1 MIDPKFPE
9 LTNLQVEKLKAYG
22 TIEFYEK
29 PTVVL
34 DFGDQHYD
42 FFVVLAGGIKIIDPD
57 KKDDNITIHRKHQF
71 SGSSSILSHRT
82 VGVCGETLENT
93 QLIRINPEKL
103 KSAIAKFSDISDVL
117 LNAFLLREDALKNN
131 VQGIKLIGS
140 EHSNETYAI
149 RDFMDKNDIWYKFID
164 SDKEEGL
171 VQLLETFSLTTEDL
185 PVLINSQNEIAIRP
199 SIDEIGECSGVRIK
213 LDDEVYDVLVVGAG
227 PAGLAASVYA
237 SSEGLKVL
245 TIDSNSPG
253 GQAGKSS
260 KIENYL
266 GFPTG
271 ISGRDLA
278 NNGYIQAQ
286 KFGCTISVPHRVE
299 GIECKDNLYYVHA
312 SNTSTL
318 KAKSVIAATGAAYRR
333 LPLEGIQKFEG
344 SGIYYSATSMH
355 ANMCKNGEIGIVG
368 GGNSAGQAAL
378 FLANFAS
385 KIYVIIRNED
395 IGAKMSD
402 YLVQRIIA
410 CENIEVLTNSN
421 VVKVEGDTYLEKV
434 EIKQKDALVKNEIIY
449 LFTFVGAKPCTE
461 WLDNIIDTDEK
472 GFVHTGLTICNNA
485 LNSEPEFSE
494 RKPYTFETSLPGL
507 FAVGD
512 VRSGS
517 VKRVASA
524 VGEGSIVVSDIHKF
538 LAQEKFTNTAIKNS

>member
-1 MIDPKFPE
+1 MTDARFPE
-9 LTNLQVEKLKAYG
+9 LTNQQVEKLKAYG
-22 TIEFYEK
+22 TVEYYEK
-29 PTVVL
+29 PTVIL
-34 DFGDQHYD
+34 DFGDKHYD
-42 FFVVLAGGIKIIDPD
+42 FFVVLKGGIKIIDPD
-57 KKDDNITIHRKHQF
+57 KEKESVTIHGRHQF

-82 VGVCGETLENT
+82 IGVCGETLEDT
-93 QLIRINPEKL
+93 QVIRIKPDQL
-103 KSAIAKFSDISDVL
+103 KNAIAKFSDISDLL
-117 LNAFLLREDALKNN
+117 LNAFLLREDSLKNSI
-131 VQGIKLIGS
+131 QGVRLVGS

-149 RDFMDKNDIWYKFID
+149 RDFMDKNDILYTFID

-171 VQLLETFSLTTEDL
+171 IKILEAFNLTKSDL
-185 PVLINSQNEIAIRP
+185 PVLIDSQNEISIRP
-199 SIDEIGECSGVRIK
+199 SIDEIGECSGVRLI
-213 LDDEVYDVLVVGAG
+213 LDDEIYDVLVIGAG

-245 TIDSNSPG
+245 TIDSSSPG

-286 KFGCTISVPHRVE
+286 KFGCTISVPNKVE
-299 GIECKDNLYYVHA
+299 SIKRKAGIYEIDA
-312 SNTSTL
+312 SNTSPL
-318 KAKSVIAATGAAYRR
+318 KAKTVIAATGAAYRR
-333 LPLEGIQKFEG
+333 LPLDGIEKFEG
-344 SGIYYSATSMH
+344 AGIYYSATSMH
-355 ANMCKNGEIGIVG
+355 ANMCKQSEIGIVG

-378 FLANFAS
+378 FLANYA
-385 KIYVIIRNED
+385 KKVYVIIRNED
-395 IGAKMSD
+395 LGAKMSD

-421 VVKVEGDTYLEKV
+421 VIKVDGDTYLEKV
-434 EIKQKDALVKNEIIY
+434 EIQRNDSLVENNIMY

-461 WLDNIIDTDEK
+461 WLNNIIDTDEK
-472 GFVHTGLTICNNA
+472 GFVHTGLNICDDA
-485 LNSEPEFSE
+485 LKNESEFSK
-494 RKPYTFETSLPGL
+494 RKPYTFETSSPGL

-538 LAQEKFTNTAIKNS
+538 LAQLEVVSTKK

>member
-1 MIDPKFPE
+1 MTDARFPE
-9 LTNLQVEKLKAYG
+9 LTNQQVEKLKAYG
-22 TIEFYEK
+22 SIEYYND
-29 PTVVL
+29 PTVIL
-34 DFGDQHYD
+34 DFGDKRYD
-42 FFVVLAGGIKIIDPD
+42 FFVVLKGGIKIIDPD
-57 KKDDNITIHRKHQF
+57 KNKGNVTIHGKHQF

-82 VGVCGETLENT
+82 IGVRGETLENT
-93 QLIRINPEKL
+93 QVLRIKPDQL
-103 KSAIAKFSDISDVL
+103 KSAIAKFGDISELL
-117 LNAFLLREDALKNN
+117 LNAFLLREDSLKNSI
-131 VQGIKLIGS
+131 QGVRLVGS

-149 RDFMDKNDIWYKFID
+149 RDFMDKNDILYTFVD

-171 VQLLETFSLTTEDL
+171 KDILEAFSLKKSDL
-185 PVLINSQNEIAIRP
+185 PVLINSQNEISIRP
-199 SIDEIGECSGVRIK
+199 SIDEIGECSGVRLK
-213 LDDEVYDVLVVGAG
+213 LDDEVYDVLIIGAG

-245 TIDSNSPG
+245 TIDSSSPG

-299 GIECKDNLYYVHA
+299 HIERKEGYYTVNA
-312 SNTSTL
+312 SNTL
-318 KAKSVIAATGAAYRR
+318 PLRAKSVIAATGAAYRR
-333 LPLEGIQKFEG
+333 LPLDGIEKFEG
-344 SGIYYSATSMH
+344 AGIYYSATSMH
-355 ANMCKNGEIGIVG
+355 ANMCKQSEIGIVG

-378 FLANFAS
+378 FLANYA
-385 KIYVIIRNED
+385 KKVYVIIRNED
-395 IGAKMSD
+395 LGAKMSD
-402 YLVQRIIA
+402 YLVQRILA
-410 CENIEVLTNSN
+410 CDNIEVLTNSN
-421 VVKVEGDTYLEKV
+421 VVKVDGDTYLEKV
-434 EIKQKDALVKNEIIY
+434 EIKRNDSLVENKIMY

-472 GFVHTGLTICNNA
+472 GFVHTGLTICDNA
-485 LNSEPEFSE
+485 LNNESEFKK
-494 RKPYTFETSLPGL
+494 RKPYTFETSSPGL

-524 VGEGSIVVSDIHKF
+524 VGEGSIVVSDIHKY
-538 LAQEKFTNTAIKNS
+538 LAQEHQLITNS

>member
-9 LTNLQVEKLKAYG
+9 LTNAQVAKLKAYG
-22 TIEFYEK
+22 TIETYKE
-29 PTVVL
+29 PTIVL
-34 DFGDQHYD
+34 DFGDQFYD
-42 FFVVLAGGIKIIDPD
+42 FFVVLSGGIRIIDPD
-57 KKDDNITIHRKHQF
+57 QNDDNLTIHKKHQF

-93 QLIRINPEKL
+93 QLLRIKPEKL
-103 KSAIAKFSDISDVL
+103 KSAIAIFSDISDVL
-117 LNAFLLREDALKNN
+117 LNAFLLREDALKHSI
-131 VQGIKLIGS
+131 QGIKLIGS

-149 RDFMDKNDIWYKFID
+149 RDFMDKNDIWYKYID

-171 VQLLETFSLTTEDL
+171 VQMLETFNLTTDDL
-185 PVLINSQNEIAIRP
+185 PVLINSQNEISIRP
-199 SIDEIGECSGVRIK
+199 TIDEIGACTGVRIK
-213 LDDEVYDVLVVGAG
+213 IDNEVYDVLIVGAG

-286 KFGCTISVPHRVE
+286 KFGCTISVPHEVE
-299 GIECKDNLYYVHA
+299 SIERKADIYEVHA
-312 SNTSTL
+312 SNTSPI
-318 KAKSVIAATGAAYRR
+318 KAKTVIAATGAAYRK
-333 LPLEGIQKFEG
+333 LPLQNIDKFEG
-344 SGIYYSATSMH
+344 AGVYYSATSMH
-355 ANMCKNGEIGIVG
+355 ANMCKDSEIGIVG
-368 GGNSAGQAAL
+368 GGNSAGQAAI
-378 FLANFAS
+378 FLANYAQ
-385 KIYVIIRNED
+385 KVYVIIRNKD

-402 YLVQRIIA
+402 YLVQRIMA

-421 VVKVEGDTYLEKV
+421 VVKVKGDTYLEEVIVKKDETLV
-434 EIKQKDALVKNEIIY
+434 ENDINY
-449 LFTFVGAKPCTE
+449 LFTFVGAKPCTK
-461 WLDNIIDTDEK
+461 WLNTIIDTDAK
-472 GFVHTGLTICNNA
+472 GFVHTGLTICDYA
-485 LNSEPEFSE
+485 LKNESEFSQ

-524 VGEGSIVVSDIHKF
+524 VGEGSIVVSDIHKY
-538 LAQEKFTNTAIKNS
+538 LALDKFATITN

>member
-1 MIDPKFPE
+1 MIDPKYPE
-9 LTNLQVEKLKAYG
+9 LTDLQVEKLKSYG
-22 TIEFYEK
+22 EIEFYKE

-42 FFVVLAGGIKIIDPD
+42 FFVVLTGGIRIIDPD
-57 KKDDNITIHRKHQF
+57 KKDDSLTIHRRHQF

-93 QLIRINPEKL
+93 QLIRISPEKL

-149 RDFMDKNDIWYKFID
+149 RDFMDKNDIWYNFID
-164 SDKEEGL
+164 SDKEDGL
-171 VQLLETFSLTTEDL
+171 VQMLDTFNLKESDL
-185 PVLINSQNEIAIRP
+185 PVLINSQNKISVRP
-199 SIDEIGECSGVRIK
+199 SIDEIGMCTGVRLE
-213 LDDEVYDVLVVGAG
+213 LDDEIYDVLVVGAG
-227 PAGLAASVYA
+227 PAGLASSVYA
-237 SSEGLKVL
+237 SSEGLNVL

-299 GIECKDNLYYVHA
+299 GIERKEGFYEIN
-312 SNTSTL
+312 SNNTSTL
-318 KAKSVIAATGAAYRR
+318 KAKTVIAATGAAYRR
-333 LPLEGIQKFEG
+333 LPLEGIEKFEG

-355 ANMCKNGEIGIVG
+355 ANMCKNSEIGIVG

-378 FLANFAS
+378 FLANYAH
-385 KIYVIIRNED
+385 KVYVIIRNED

-410 CENIEVLTNSN
+410 CENIEVLTSSN
-421 VVKVEGDTYLEKV
+421 VVKVSGDTYLEKV
-434 EIKQKDALVKNEIIY
+434 EIKKNETLIENNINY

-472 GFVHTGLTICNNA
+472 GFVHTGLTICDNA
-485 LNSEPEFSE
+485 LKSESVFNN

-538 LAQEKFTNTAIKNS
+538 LALENEVNTVS

>member
-1 MIDPKFPE
+1 MIDSKYPE
-9 LTNLQVEKLKAYG
+9 LTDIQVEKLKNYG
-22 TIEFYEK
+22 EVEFYKE

-42 FFVVLAGGIKIIDPD
+42 FFVVLTGGIRIIDPD
-57 KKDDNITIHRKHQF
+57 KKEDNITIHRRHQF

-93 QLIRINPEKL
+93 QLIRISPEKL

-117 LNAFLLREDALKNN
+117 LNAFLQREDALKNN

-149 RDFMDKNDIWYKFID
+149 RDFMDKNDIWYNFID

-171 VQLLETFSLTTEDL
+171 VQMLETFNLKKSDL
-185 PVLINSQNEIAIRP
+185 PVLINSQNDISIRP
-199 SIDEIGECSGVRIK
+199 SIDEIGECTGVRLQ
-213 LDDEVYDVLVVGAG
+213 LDDEIYDVLVIGAG

-237 SSEGLKVL
+237 ASEGLKVL

-299 GIECKDNLYYVHA
+299 GIERKEGYYQIN
-312 SNTSTL
+312 SNNTSIL
-318 KAKSVIAATGAAYRR
+318 KAKAVIAATGAAYRR
-333 LPLEGIQKFEG
+333 LPLEGIEKFEG
-344 SGIYYSATSMH
+344 SGVYYSATSMH
-355 ANMCKNGEIGIVG
+355 ANMCRNSEIGIVG

-378 FLANFAS
+378 FLANYAH
-385 KIYVIIRNED
+385 KVYIIIRNED

-421 VVKVEGDTYLEKV
+421 VVKVDGDTYLEKV
-434 EIKQKDALVKNEIIY
+434 DIKQKDTLVPNEISY

-461 WLDNIIDTDEK
+461 WLDNIIDTDAK
-472 GFVHTGLTICNNA
+472 GFVHTGLTICDNA
-485 LNSEPEFSE
+485 LNSESEFSR

-538 LAQEKFTNTAIKNS
+538 LAQDKFATTTN

>member
-1 MIDPKFPE
+1 MIDPKYPE
-9 LTNLQVEKLKAYG
+9 LTDLQVEKLKTYG
-22 TIEFYEK
+22 EIEFYKE

-42 FFVVLAGGIKIIDPD
+42 FFVVLTGGIRIIDPD
-57 KKDDNITIHRKHQF
+57 KKDDSLTIHRRHQF

-93 QLIRINPEKL
+93 QLIRISPEKL

-149 RDFMDKNDIWYKFID
+149 RDFMDKNDIWYNFID
-164 SDKEEGL
+164 SDKEDGL
-171 VQLLETFSLTTEDL
+171 VQMLDTFNLKESDL
-185 PVLINSQNEIAIRP
+185 PVLINSQNKISIRP
-199 SIDEIGECSGVRIK
+199 SIDEIGMCTGVRLE
-213 LDDEVYDVLVVGAG
+213 LDDEIYDVLVVGAG

-237 SSEGLKVL
+237 SSEGLNVL

-299 GIECKDNLYYVHA
+299 GIERKEGYYEIN
-312 SNTSTL
+312 SNNTSTL
-318 KAKSVIAATGAAYRR
+318 KAKTVIAATGAAYRR
-333 LPLEGIQKFEG
+333 LPLEGIEKFEG

-355 ANMCKNGEIGIVG
+355 ANMCKNSEIGIVG

-378 FLANFAS
+378 FLANYAH
-385 KIYVIIRNED
+385 KVYVIIRNED

-410 CENIEVLTNSN
+410 CENIEVLTSSN
-421 VVKVEGDTYLEKV
+421 VVKVDGDTYLEKV
-434 EIKQKDALVKNEIIY
+434 EIKKNDTLIENNINY

-472 GFVHTGLTICNNA
+472 GFVHTGLTICDNA
-485 LNSEPEFSE
+485 LKSETVFNI

-538 LAQEKFTNTAIKNS
+538 LALENEVNTVS

>member
-9 LTNLQVEKLKAYG
+9 LTNVQVEKLKKYG
-22 TIEFYEK
+22 EIEFYKE

-34 DFGDQHYD
+34 DFGDRHYD
-42 FFVVLAGGIKIIDPD
+42 FFVVLTGGIRIIDPD
-57 KKDDNITIHRKHQF
+57 KKDENIAIHTRHQF

-82 VGVCGETLENT
+82 VGVCGETLANT
-93 QLIRINPEKL
+93 QLIRISPENL

-149 RDFMDKNDIWYKFID
+149 RDFMDKNDIWYNFID
-164 SDKEEGL
+164 SDKEDGL
-171 VQLLETFSLTTEDL
+171 VQLLETFNLKESDL
-185 PVLINSQNEIAIRP
+185 PVLINSQNEISVRP
-199 SIDEIGECSGVRIK
+199 SIDEIGTCTGVRLQ
-213 LDDEVYDVLVVGAG
+213 LDDDIYDVLVVGAG

-237 SSEGLKVL
+237 ASEGLKVL

-299 GIECKDNLYYVHA
+299 GIARKEGYYEVN
-312 SNTSTL
+312 SNNTSIL
-318 KAKSVIAATGAAYRR
+318 KAKTVIAATGAAYRR
-333 LPLEGIQKFEG
+333 LPLEGIEKFEG
-344 SGIYYSATSMH
+344 SGVYYSATSMH
-355 ANMCKNGEIGIVG
+355 ANMCKNSEIGIVG

-378 FLANFAS
+378 FLANHAH
-385 KIYVIIRNED
+385 KVYVIIRNED

-402 YLVQRIIA
+402 YLVQRIFA
-410 CENIEVLTNSN
+410 CDNIEVLTGSN
-421 VVKVEGDTYLEKV
+421 VVKVDGDTYLEKV
-434 EIKQKDALVKNEIIY
+434 EIKQNDTLVPNNINY

-461 WLDNIIDTDEK
+461 WLDNIIDTDAK
-472 GFVHTGLTICNNA
+472 GFVHTGLTICDNA
-485 LNSEPEFSE
+485 LNGESVFKH

-538 LAQEKFTNTAIKNS
+538 LALETEAKII

>member
-1 MIDPKFPE
+1 MIDARFPE
-9 LTNLQVEKLKAYG
+9 LTNQQVEKLKGYG
-22 TIEFYEK
+22 IVENFEIPTTI
-29 PTVVL
+29 L
-34 DFGDQHYD
+34 DYGDKRYD
-42 FFVVLAGGIKIIDPD
+42 FFVVLEGGIKIIDPEKD
-57 KKDDNITIHRKHQF
+57 KGNVTIHGRHQF
-71 SGSSSILSHRT
+71 SGSSSILSHRAI
-82 VGVCGETLENT
+82 GVRGETLKNT
-93 QLIRINPEKL
+93 QVIRIKPDQL
-103 KSAIAKFSDISDVL
+103 KKAISKFSDISDLL
-117 LNAFLLREDALKNN
+117 LNAFLLREESLKNSI
-131 VQGIKLIGS
+131 QGVKLIGS

-149 RDFMDKNDIWYKFID
+149 RDFMDKNDILYTFVD
-164 SDKEEGL
+164 SDKDDGL
-171 VQLLETFSLTTEDL
+171 KSILEAFDLKESDL
-185 PVLINSQNEIAIRP
+185 PVMINSQNEISIRP
-199 SIDEIGECSGVRIK
+199 SIDEIGECSGVRLK
-213 LDDEVYDVLVVGAG
+213 LDDEIYDVLVIGAG

-299 GIECKDNLYYVHA
+299 SIQKNAGLYEVNA

-318 KAKSVIAATGAAYRR
+318 KARTVIAATGAAYRR
-333 LPLEGIQKFEG
+333 LPLDGIEKYEGA
-344 SGIYYSATSMH
+344 GIYYSATSMH
-355 ANMCKNGEIGIVG
+355 ANMCKNSEIGIVG

-378 FLANFAS
+378 FLANYAH
-385 KIYVIIRNED
+385 KVYIIIRKED

-421 VVKVEGDTYLEKV
+421 VVKVDGDTYLEKV
-434 EIKQKDALVKNEIIY
+434 DIKQKDTLVPNEISY

-461 WLDNIIDTDEK
+461 WLDNIIDTDAK
-472 GFVHTGLTICNNA
+472 GFVHTGLTICDNA
-485 LNSEPEFSE
+485 LNSESEFSQ

-538 LAQEKFTNTAIKNS
+538 LAQDKFATTTN

>member
-1 MIDPKFPE
+1 MIDSKYPE
-9 LTNLQVEKLKAYG
+9 LTDIQVEKLKTYG
-22 TIEFYEK
+22 EVEFYKE

-34 DFGDQHYD
+34 NFGDQHYD
-42 FFVVLAGGIKIIDPD
+42 FFVVLTGGIRIIDPD
-57 KKDDNITIHRKHQF
+57 KKEDSIAIHRRHQF

-93 QLIRINPEKL
+93 QLIRISPEKL
-103 KSAIAKFSDISDVL
+103 KSAISKFSDISDVL
-117 LNAFLLREDALKNN
+117 LNAFLQREDSLKNN

-149 RDFMDKNDIWYKFID
+149 RDFMDKNDIWYNFID

-171 VQLLETFSLTTEDL
+171 VQMLATFNLKESDL
-185 PVLINSQNEIAIRP
+185 PVLINSQNDISIRP
-199 SIDEIGECSGVRIK
+199 SIDEIGECTGVRLQ
-213 LDDEVYDVLVVGAG
+213 LDDEIYDVLVVGAG

-237 SSEGLKVL
+237 ASEGLKVL

-299 GIECKDNLYYVHA
+299 GIERKDNYYQISS
-312 SNTSTL
+312 SNTSIL
-318 KAKSVIAATGAAYRR
+318 KAKTVIAATGAAYRR
-333 LPLEGIQKFEG
+333 LPLEGIEKFEG

-355 ANMCKNGEIGIVG
+355 ANMCKNSEIGIVG

-378 FLANFAS
+378 FLANYAH
-385 KIYVIIRNED
+385 KVYVIIRNED

-410 CENIEVLTNSN
+410 CENIEVLTGSN
-421 VVKVEGDTYLEKV
+421 VITVEGSTYLEKV
-434 EIKQKDALVKNEIIY
+434 EIKKNETLVENDIGY

-461 WLDNIIDTDEK
+461 WLDTIIDTDAK
-472 GFVHTGLTICNNA
+472 GFVHTGLAICDNA
-485 LNSEPEFSE
+485 LSSEPEFSQ

-524 VGEGSIVVSDIHKF
+524 VGEGSIVVSDIHKY
-538 LAQEKFTNTAIKNS
+538 LAQDKFSSTIN

>member
-1 MIDPKFPE
+1 MID
-9 LTNLQVEKLKAYG
+9 
-22 TIEFYEK
+22 
-29 PTVVL
+29 
-34 DFGDQHYD
+34 
-42 FFVVLAGGIKIIDPD
+42 
-57 KKDDNITIHRKHQF
+57 
-71 SGSSSILSHRT
+71 
-82 VGVCGETLENT
+82 
-93 QLIRINPEKL
+93 
-103 KSAIAKFSDISDVL
+103 
-117 LNAFLLREDALKNN
+117 
-131 VQGIKLIGS
+131 
-140 EHSNETYAI
+140 
-149 RDFMDKNDIWYKFID
+149 
-164 SDKEEGL
+164 
-171 VQLLETFSLTTEDL
+171 
-185 PVLINSQNEIAIRP
+185 SQNEISIRP
-199 SIDEIGECSGVRIK
+199 SIDEIGECSGVRLI
-213 LDDEVYDVLVVGAG
+213 LDDEIYDVLVIGAG

-245 TIDSNSPG
+245 TIDSSSPG

-286 KFGCTISVPHRVE
+286 KFGCTISVPHKVE
-299 GIECKDNLYYVHA
+299 SIKRTGGIYEIDA
-312 SNTSTL
+312 SNTSPL
-318 KAKSVIAATGAAYRR
+318 KAKTVIAATGDAYRR
-333 LPLEGIQKFEG
+333 LPLDEIEKFEG
-344 SGIYYSATSMH
+344 AGIYYSATSMH
-355 ANMCKNGEIGIVG
+355 ANMCKQSEIGIVG

-378 FLANFAS
+378 FLANYA
-385 KIYVIIRNED
+385 KKVYVIIRNEHL
-395 IGAKMSD
+395 GAKMSD

-421 VVKVEGDTYLEKV
+421 VVKVDGDTYLEKV
-434 EIKQKDALVKNEIIY
+434 EIQRNESLVENNIMY

-461 WLDNIIDTDEK
+461 WLNNIIDTDEK
-472 GFVHTGLTICNNA
+472 GFAHTGLNICDYA
-485 LNSEPEFSE
+485 LNNETEFTK

-538 LAQEKFTNTAIKNS
+538 LAHFN

>member
-9 LTNLQVEKLKAYG
+9 LTNVQVEKLKKYG
-22 TIEFYEK
+22 EIEFYKE

-42 FFVVLAGGIKIIDPD
+42 FFVVLSGGIRIIDPD
-57 KKDDNITIHRKHQF
+57 KKADSITIHGRHQF
-71 SGSSSILSHRT
+71 SGSSSILSHRV

-93 QLIRINPEKL
+93 QLIRISPEKL

-117 LNAFLLREDALKNN
+117 LNAFLQREDALKNN

-149 RDFMDKNDIWYKFID
+149 RDFMDKNDIWYNFID
-164 SDKEEGL
+164 SDKEDGL
-171 VQLLETFSLTTEDL
+171 VKMLDTFNLKESDL
-185 PVLINSQNEIAIRP
+185 PVLINSQNEISVRP
-199 SIDEIGECSGVRIK
+199 SIDEIGTCTGVRLQ
-213 LDDEVYDVLVVGAG
+213 LDDDVYDVLVVGAG

-237 SSEGLKVL
+237 ASEGLKVL

-299 GIECKDNLYYVHA
+299 GIERKEGYYEIK
-312 SNTSTL
+312 SNNTSTL
-318 KAKSVIAATGAAYRR
+318 KARTVIAATGAAYRR
-333 LPLEGIQKFEG
+333 LPLEGIEKFEG

-355 ANMCKNGEIGIVG
+355 ANMCKNSEIGIVG

-378 FLANFAS
+378 FLANYAH

-410 CENIEVLTNSN
+410 CENIEVLTSSN
-421 VVKVEGDTYLEKV
+421 VVKVEGDTYLEEV
-434 EIKQKDALVKNEIIY
+434 EIKQNETFVENNINY

-472 GFVHTGLTICNNA
+472 GFVHTGLTICDNA
-485 LNSEPEFSE
+485 LSCEAEYE
-494 RKPYTFETSLPGL
+494 HRKPYSFETSQPGL

-538 LAQEKFTNTAIKNS
+538 LALESNPKIV